1 MRSKFIAT
9 TLFTCSLFS
18 LTGCTAALKTM
29 DIGFLGSEDAPVAE
43 ESISVDQLLS
53 RARGEKGYAD
63 NHVPRELVLHFADDT
78 VALDENQ
85 KDNLNEYANAQPS
98 KLSIECSPSE
108 SSDRFVAVGVGINRC
123 NAVSNFLEKR
133 AKKTDMRLSP
143 SLAPNQVLI
152 KKTNNLTVA
161 NHDS

>member
-29 DIGFLGSEDAPVAE
+29 DIGFLGSKDTPVAE

-53 RARGEKGYAD
+53 RARGEKGYAE
-63 NHVPRELVLHFADDT
+63 NNVPRELVLHFADDT
-78 VALDENQ
+78 VALDEKQ
-85 KDNLNEYANAQPS
+85 KDNLNEYANTQSS
-98 KLSIECSPSE
+98 KLSVECSPSE

-152 KKTNNLTVA
+152 KKANNLTVA

>member
-1 MRSKFIAT
+1 MCSKFIAT

-29 DIGFLGSEDAPVAE
+29 DIGFLGSEDTPVAE
-43 ESISVDQLLS
+43 ESISIDQLLS

-63 NHVPRELVLHFADDT
+63 NHVPHELVLRFEDDS

-85 KDNLNEYANAQPS
+85 KNNLNEYANAQPS
-98 KLSIECSPSE
+98 KLSVECSPSE

-143 SLAPNQVLI
+143 SLVPNQVLI
-152 KKTNNLTVA
+152 KKANNLTVA